1 MSRAALAIS
10 FEPVRPCDFDLLA
23 GWLRAPH
30 LREWWGDP
38 QTELGHI
45 RDMVEGR
52 DTTRPYI
59 FHVDGEPLGYIQV
72 WYIGHHQNEPWI
84 RDHPWL
90 AALPA
95 DAVGVDLSVGHEN
108 RLSQGIGSAVLR
120 RFVEMLRAE
129 GHKTIIIDPDP
140 TNGRAVKAYE
150 KAGFRPVPDL
160 IGRTGDCVIMR
171 YEDNVG

>member
-1 MSRAALAIS
+1 MSDDSPPPDDATGRIASKAVKLADKPVEDDQDKAPAA
-10 FEPVRPCDFDLLA
+10 D
-23 GWLRAPH
+23 GAPH

-95 DAVGVDLSVGHEN
+95 DFALPV
-108 RLSQGIGSAVLR
+108 GSAVDT
-120 RFVEMLRAE
+120 V
-129 GHKTIIIDPDP
+129 
-140 TNGRAVKAYE
+140 
-150 KAGFRPVPDL
+150 
-160 IGRTGDCVIMR
+160 
-171 YEDNVG
+171 